1 MTPIYEVVFRPK
13 AAKAFQKLDAALQ
26 KQLARKLTER
36 RLNPKVAADA
46 VREIRG
52 GYKIKLRAS
61 GFRLIYLV
69 RDAQLVILVLSV
81 GKREREEAYSDAI
94 KEFGKRDDQ
103 S

>member
-1 MTPIYEVVFRPK
+1 MFRPK

-46 VREIRG
+46 VREIPG

-61 GFRLIYLV
+61 GFRLIYLM

-81 GKREREEAYSDAI
+81 GKREREEAYSEAM
-94 KEFGKRDDQ
+94 KEFGERDDQ